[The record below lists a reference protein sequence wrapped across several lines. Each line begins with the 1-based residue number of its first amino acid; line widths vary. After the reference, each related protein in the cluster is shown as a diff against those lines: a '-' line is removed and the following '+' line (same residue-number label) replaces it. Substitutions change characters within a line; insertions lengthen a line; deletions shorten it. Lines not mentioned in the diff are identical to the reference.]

1 MSVTL
6 NTQNTVFDNMRNRP
20 VQSTPSFKANEEVAT
35 QPQAQDEVVT
45 QEPKKKK
52 GFIRKFKDGI
62 SSIKKFFVGVGE
74 YAKGTVKG
82 LFFGGIAAGS
92 VIGVDAIRGASKI
105 IKDAKAGNLVKPV
118 AENVGEVVKPA
129 VETASKAVKV
139 LSTKGKVIA
148 GAVGLAVL
156 GYNLFKASLNASEK
170 KASID
175 HRWGSGHND

>member
-6 NTQNTVFDNMRNRP
+6 NTQNTVFDSMRSRS
-20 VQSTPSFKANEEVAT
+20 VQNKPSFKANEEVAT

-52 GFIRKFKDGI
+52 GFIRKFKDGV

-105 IKDAKAGNLVKPV
+105 IKGAKAGEL
-118 AENVGEVVKPA
+118 AD
-129 VETASKAVKV
+129 KAVKV
-139 LSTKGKVIA
+139 LSTKGKVAA

-170 KASID
+170 KANVD
-175 HRWGSGHND
+175 HRWGSGHNG

>member
-6 NTQNTVFDNMRNRP
+6 NTQNAVFDGMRHTVQNR
-20 VQSTPSFKANEEVAT
+20 PSFKANEEVPT

-52 GFIRKFKDGI
+52 GIIRGFKDGVA
-62 SSIKKFFVGVGE
+62 SIKKFFIGVGE

-82 LFFGGIAAGS
+82 IFYGGIAAGS

-105 IKDAKAGNLVKPV
+105 IQGAKTGEIAG
-118 AENVGEVVKPA
+118 
-129 VETASKAVKV
+129 KAVKV
-139 LSTKGKVIA
+139 LSTKGKVAA
-148 GAVGLAVL
+148 GVTALAVL

-170 KASID
+170 QSGVD
-175 HRWGSGHND
+175 HRWGSGHNA